1 MRVAARAAARAR
13 DADDAATSRGASRAP
28 RATAFAARGD
38 VVVVGFD
45 DGSLARFDAAPRRD
59 GARDGDR
66 ARATWTS
73 IPRDARARADDAR
86 DGGGGAV
93 DACCVGTA
101 AAAGRV
107 ARCRGD
113 PTCAVDVLDG
123 ATGDVVKTLTMPTAW
138 PATGRCA
145 VGGCGTAGEY
155 AWARAATKWNHS
167 GDEFAGNGSCL
178 AIWRL
183 RGDEATAC
191 AVFTANA
198 DRRSARGGMEE
209 EKTLAPFA
217 RVRALDGGEGLEYVT
232 IAINFDEEYAVL
244 ERKACAFT
252 LDERGRTRVR
262 AIEATSLRVDLGWM
276 PRFGAVRGRALEL
289 AARAMPTVPSCAIS
303 SQFIVVVWLD
313 GERPVHVIDSR
324 AEGSTDS
331 RRGLL
336 EALRVNVEACLA
348 NPDAKTSRTVLDVT
362 TYDGDAYVIVVT
374 RDAPMPQKYAP
385 TPREEDIHC
394 KVFAIPTG
402 FRSAKPS
409 ETTTE
414 TTPLIDLDDE
424 LVTRDESCTICLDV
438 LSGEAARAPCCGASF
453 CEDCLASYVALSAAK
468 GCPMC
473 RDVDVFL
480 TSRRPHSA
488 WGRALTS
495 FELDLPF
502 RARQQLKKYRVLEQV
517 LDGDYATLDDF
528 HLTGDRT
535 PFALENGR
543 ALTLATSSDSNFE
556 GVEVRELVID

>member
-1 MRVAARAAARAR
+1 M
-13 DADDAATSRGASRAP
+13 
-28 RATAFAARGD
+28 
-38 VVVVGFD
+38 
-45 DGSLARFDAAPRRD
+45 
-59 GARDGDR
+59 
-66 ARATWTS
+66 
-73 IPRDARARADDAR
+73 
-86 DGGGGAV
+86 

-183 RGDEATAC
+183 RGDETTAC

-262 AIEATSLRVDLGWM
+262 AIEAASLRVDLGWM